1 MLREGIKTFKF
12 IKELKNFRAASD
24 SLTKDRA
31 KDYLANLLSEDG
43 GILLKVAQYM
53 GTKDDDI
60 SSIVTPTLEEK
71 KSGLSSDEVERIL
84 KREFKGDAE
93 RISQISKGAFYASI
107 GQVNSAQLDGD
118 LKVAIKTQY
127 PKIKKVL
134 KEQLKIINILPIASQ
149 YSSIKKWGVEFSSY
163 QKMIEKVLEQECNY
177 HYEIDELRKWKNY
190 TSHLEFI
197 KIPEVIKGFDKS
209 EIYVQEYIEGVNID
223 EVTLS
228 WSDPEKKYIAN
239 GMVESFFSILAK
251 HNCFQGDTNFGN
263 YIFTKEQIGLID
275 LGQTVYLDEK
285 IVKAF
290 FKALSCEF
298 SGEEYSKLGLMVE
311 LGFDQKKLSH
321 LSLKT
326 GLLVDILIE
335 PLVVD
340 YAYDMN
346 SWKYQ
351 ANLDL
356 LLGEDKW
363 WFRSAGS
370 TDFFLLMKSFMGLK
384 NLISKLDTSIF
395 FKAILL
401 RIIKDMDLESY
412 SIPEV
417 VIDKEL

>member
-60 SSIVTPTLEEK
+60 SSIVTPKFEEK
-71 KSGLSSDEVERIL
+71 KSGLNSSEVERIL
-84 KREFKGDAE
+84 KQEFKTGAD
-93 RISQISKGAFYASI
+93 RISNISEGAFYASI
-107 GQVNSAQLDGD
+107 GQVNTALLDGKN
-118 LKVAIKTQY
+118 KVAIKTQY

-134 KEQLKIINILPIASQ
+134 KEQLRIIKILPIASQ
-149 YSSIKKWGVEFSSY
+149 YSSIKKWEMEFSSY

-177 HYEIDELRKWKNY
+177 LYEIEELRKWKKY
-190 TSHLEFI
+190 TKHLKFI
-197 KIPEVIKGFDKS
+197 KVPEVVDGFDKS
-209 EIYVQEYIEGVNID
+209 EIYVQEYVEGVSVD
-223 EVTLS
+223 EVSRT
-228 WSDPEKKYIAN
+228 WSEKEKQFVAN
-239 GMVESFFSILAK
+239 GMVESFFSVLAQ
-251 HNCFQGDTNFGN
+251 HSCFQGDTNFGN
-263 YIFTKEQIGLID
+263 YLFKKDQIGLID
-275 LGQTVYLDEK
+275 LGQTVYLESR
-285 IVKAF
+285 ITKAL
-290 FKALSCEF
+290 FKALECEF
-298 SGEEYSKLGLMVE
+298 DGKKYSKLGLMVE
-311 LGFDQKKLSH
+311 LGFNQSKLSH

-326 GLLVDILIE
+326 DALMDILLE
-335 PLVVD
+335 PLTANN
-340 YAYDMN
+340 AYDVN
-346 SWKYQ
+346 LWNYQ
-351 ANLDL
+351 ENLDS